1 MHADRS
7 RCVARA
13 RSLTQALVGGDDR
26 WYREKRLDLYQLQW
40 SETNRPGLVASEGQV
55 LDLVVLGTDGHS
67 QHHRVADVEGT
78 ALLPRRR
85 HQCRQLVTVMPATVN
100 NVDLAVA
107 EVVEEAGPLLLP
119 VGQAGRHLEEVKVVK
134 AVKVKVK
141 MIASIGIGIG
151 GIRAAA
157 ARPSRQL
164 VAGRNL
170 WRVK

>member
-1 MHADRS
+1 MI
-7 RCVARA
+7 
-13 RSLTQALVGGDDR
+13 LTQALVGGDDR
-26 WYREKRLDLYQLQW
+26 WYRERRLDLYQLQW
-40 SETNRPGLVASEGQV
+40 SETNRPGLVASEVKV
-55 LDLVVLGTDGHS
+55 LGLVVLGTDGHS

-119 VGQAGRHLEEVKVVK
+119 VGQAGRHLEEEAKAVKV
-134 AVKVKVK
+134 VKVKVK